1 MKTETS
7 LHVVRDGEEE
17 SRTVTQL
24 RKCHLRGSQAA
35 LDGRVFQADRP
46 ACMKVLTLA
55 SNWNV
60 KAKEGRL
67 LRPDWLVSW
76 GRETAGETRKA

>member
-7 LHVVRDGEEE
+7 LLVVRDGEEE
-17 SRTVTQL
+17 SRKVTRL
-24 RKCHLRGSQAA
+24 RKCHEREP
-35 LDGRVFQADRP
+35 GRVGLKSVSGRQA
-46 ACMKVLTLA
+46 ACMKIRTLA
-55 SNWNV
+55 STWDI

-76 GRETAGETRKA
+76 GRETAGETGEA